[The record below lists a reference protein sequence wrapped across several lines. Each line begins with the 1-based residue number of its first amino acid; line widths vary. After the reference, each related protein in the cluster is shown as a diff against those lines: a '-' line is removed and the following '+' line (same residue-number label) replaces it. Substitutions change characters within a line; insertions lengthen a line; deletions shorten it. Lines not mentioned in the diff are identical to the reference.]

1 MSHDVSLVKCSTYER
16 SAVRDAVRRSVDL
29 VGGMG
34 RYVQPGQRVLLKP
47 NLLRASS
54 PQQAIATHPAV
65 VEAAVR
71 LVQEAGG
78 YPVIGDSPGGPFVSA
93 WLRAVYQSTGMVR
106 LAAETGAELNQD
118 WRETRLSHPDGK
130 LIKALEVGTFA
141 SSADVIIS
149 LPKLKTHSF
158 MRFTGAVKNLFG
170 LVPGTVKVGYHS
182 KFPEPE
188 QFGDMLI
195 DIATLIRPALSIM
208 DAVVGMDGA
217 GPSAGDPF
225 EIGAVLASADPVS
238 LDLVAVSLVGIDPL
252 SVYTLRAA
260 VERGMVTGR
269 ASDVNVVGDPLSDW
283 DVRGFREP
291 SARSSPRRLV
301 SMFSGV
307 VKRWMV
313 AAPRANDRCVA
324 CGICV
329 RSCPVQAIAIKDG
342 RARMDLETCI
352 RCYCC
357 HEMCPHRA
365 IDLHKPLLGRLIR

>member
-1 MSHDVSLVKCSTYER
+1 MSHDVSLVKCSSYER
-16 SAVRDAVRRSVDL
+16 GAVRDAVRRSVDL
-29 VGGMG
+29 VGGIS

-47 NLLRASS
+47 NLLRSAS

-65 VEAAVR
+65 VEAAIE

-78 YPVIGDSPGGPFVSA
+78 HPVIGDSPGGPFMSA
-93 WLRAVYQSTGMVR
+93 WLRAVYQSTGMAT

-118 WRETRLSHPDGK
+118 WGETRLSHPDGK
-130 LIKALEVGTFA
+130 LIKALEVGTYA
-141 SSADVIIS
+141 SSADVVIS
-149 LPKLKTHSF
+149 LSKLKTHSF

-170 LVPGTVKVGYHS
+170 LIPGTVKLGYHA

-188 QFGDMLI
+188 QFGEMLI
-195 DIATLIRPALSIM
+195 DIVTLIRPALSIM

-225 EIGAVLASADPVS
+225 EVGAVLASADPVS

-252 SVYTLRAA
+252 SIYTLRAA
-260 VERGMVTGR
+260 VERGMITGR
-269 ASDVNVVGDPLSDW
+269 VSDVNVVGDALGDW
-283 DVRGFREP
+283 DVHGFREP
-291 SARSSPRRLV
+291 SARSSPGRIT
-301 SMFSGV
+301 SMFSGL
-307 VKRWMV
+307 VKRLMV
-313 AAPRANDRCVA
+313 AAPHANDRCVA

-329 RSCPVQAIAIKDG
+329 KSCPVKAIAIKDG
-342 RARMDLETCI
+342 RARMDLDICI

-365 IDLHKPLLGRLIR
+365 IDLQKPLLGRLIR